1 MKVIMCR
8 PNEVI
13 AAQMLAQGHSPSK
26 ELGNRENGELQPI
39 SATGQ
44 KDENGLGNF

>member
-1 MKVIMCR
+1 MIVIMCC

-26 ELGNRENGELQPI
+26 ELGKRENC
-39 SATGQ
+39 ATGQ

>member
-26 ELGNRENGELQPI
+26 ELGKQENG
-39 SATGQ
+39 ATTYLSHRPEG
-44 KDENGLGNF
+44 